1 MRKSSINIQNMK
13 HLAIEHNHRQYK
25 PSYTIDTPEKNEY
38 ISFIKDKYII
48 ELTNQLGT
56 YKKIDFNSIK
66 TALEANYKA
75 HTGQRPQK
83 STEYFK
89 EAVLN
94 TDKHITKAH
103 FIRLKEELKEHFNI
117 TVIDIAHHKDEGHI
131 KDNEKIINYH
141 CHLIFINAD
150 LSTGLTIKW
159 DKAKLKRLQD
169 LTAKIMEMPRGT
181 PGKNKRLEHKEYKH
195 YINKISDL
203 ESQIIKLKA
212 DYKEERQ
219 QLINSKKALKED
231 YIILKKE
238 FEENNTLLSLAVDK
252 IKMIM
257 KNNNRQPN
265 KDRQI
270 QITRGG

>member
-1 MRKSSINIQNMK
+1 MRKSSINIQNMNYS
-13 HLAIEHNHRQYK
+13 AIEHNHRQYK
-25 PSYTIDTPEKNEY
+25 PSYTIDTSDKNEY
-38 ISFIKDKYII
+38 ISFINDNYLI
-48 ELTNQLGT
+48 ELTNKLGT

-66 TALEANYKA
+66 TALQAQYKA
-75 HTGQRPQK
+75 HTGQKPQQ
-83 STEYFK
+83 STQYFK

-94 TDKHITKAH
+94 TDKHINKDH
-103 FIRLKEELKEHFNI
+103 FIKLKEALKKEFNI
-117 TVIDIAHHKDEGHI
+117 TVLDIAHHKDEGHI
-131 KDNEKIINYH
+131 NDNEKVINYH
-141 CHLIFINAD
+141 CHMIFINAD
-150 LSTGLTIKW
+150 LKTGITIKW
-159 DKAKLKRLQD
+159 DKAKLKKLQD
-169 LTAKIMEMPRGT
+169 ITAQIMEMPRGI

-203 ESQIIKLKA
+203 ESQLIQLKEA
-212 DYKEERQ
+212 YKEERQ

-231 YIILKKE
+231 YITLKKE

-270 QITRGG
+270 TRGA